1 MRPCVSVIIPVY
13 NASRV
18 IGPTVK
24 TIQGQTLKDIEILLV
39 DDGST
44 DDTLSLLRTLAGED
58 ARIRVEAQRNAGV
71 FAARNAGL
79 SLAEGEYVYVCDQ
92 DDFLHPRALE
102 YFVWACKRYGIEL
115 LSFWN
120 RECADGH
127 VPTFADVPTFEEIP
141 ICRPGPITDDTSA
154 AEYCRCLKAVRLDVW
169 TQFMSMDLAKSD
181 LYVGRYDT
189 SRVFRLI
196 KSAKS
201 WALTRFPEFYC
212 YNREPAGSMVKSC
225 LRAST
230 IEAIHDDLVRM
241 GDVFAEDRSSGDIYG
256 VWETVRRCFISRVVK
271 MQVNAVRRRNGSMS
285 PAERHLAKVS
295 LANEI
300 HDLKK
305 RGYTRFS
312 DMNVLNALRC
322 LVLDWRHAG
331 SAARGTGA

>member
-1 MRPCVSVIIPVY
+1 MRPRVSVIVPVY

-18 IGPTVK
+18 ICPTVK
-24 TIQGQTLKDIEILLV
+24 TIQGQTLKDIEIVLV

-44 DDTLSLLRTLAGED
+44 DDTLSLLRTLANDD
-58 ARIRVEAQRNAGV
+58 ARIRVETQRNAGV

-79 SLAEGEYVYVCDQ
+79 SLAGGEYAYVCDQ

-102 YFVWACKRYGIEL
+102 YFVWACKRHGVEL

-127 VPTFADVPTFEEIP
+127 EPAFADVPAFDDIP
-141 ICRPGPITDDTSA
+141 ICRPGSITDAMSA

-169 TQFMSMDLAKSD
+169 TQFVSMDLAKSD

-212 YNREPAGSMVKSC
+212 YNREPAGSMVKTC
-225 LRAST
+225 LRASA
-230 IEAIHDDLVRM
+230 IEAVHEDLVRM
-241 GDVFAEDRSSGDIYG
+241 GDVFAEDRSAGDVYG

-271 MQVNAVRRRNGSMS
+271 MQVNAVRRRNGGMPS
-285 PAERHLAKVS
+285 AERRLAKVS

-300 HDLKK
+300 RDLKK
-305 RGYTRFS
+305 RGYMRSS

-322 LVLDWRHAG
+322 LALDWRYAD
-331 SAARGTGA
+331 STPA